1 MPGLP
6 SLVVPDAALQG
17 REHERIPLGAAP
29 SQIFTFDDHQAAT
42 AQHDTIPQPNRIRA
56 VRGKRWK
63 YAAYI
68 DPTGRA
74 APEYELYDL
83 EADPDEALT
92 LVDKDSGRGR
102 TAAARTV
109 LPELREA
116 LTTACHDTSMDT
128 LAPLPSRP
136 G

>member
-1 MPGLP
+1 VSADEILAAQ
-6 SLVVPDAALQG
+6 VDAVY
-17 REHERIPLGAAP
+17 R
-29 SQIFTFDDHQAAT
+29 SKYCSYDAT
-42 AQHDTIPQPNRIRA
+42 Y
-56 VRGKRWK
+56 V
-63 YAAYI
+63 

-102 TAAARTV
+102 TAAARAV

-116 LTTACHDTSMDT
+116 LTTACHDTRMDT